1 MSTRGAIGIR
11 FEGKDKVGYN
21 HFDSYPTGIGVS
33 IFEYLKGKTYKEL
46 IDEYKSISFIDGSL
60 VDVWND
66 MDNCFNKE
74 FTDDSEFLYDSL
86 FCEWAYIVN
95 LDTKELEIYKGF
107 NKLPDGEGRYAQM
120 KHRTGY
126 YGVTLFKTI
135 PLKDLF
141 KGMWSIGEND
151 FGDYEFIRK
160 DAKR

>member
-21 HFDSYPTGIGVS
+21 HCDSYPTGMDVS

-66 MDNCFNKE
+66 EDNCFNKE
-74 FTDDSEFLYDSL
+74 FTDYLEFLYDSL

-95 LDTKELEIYKGF
+95 LDTKKLEIYKGF
-107 NKLPDGEGRYAQM
+107 NKLPDGEGRYAQR
-120 KHRTGY
+120 KGRNGY

-141 KGMWSIGEND
+141 KGMWSIGENNL
-151 FGDYEFIRK
+151 GDYEFIRK
-160 DAKR
+160 GGKR